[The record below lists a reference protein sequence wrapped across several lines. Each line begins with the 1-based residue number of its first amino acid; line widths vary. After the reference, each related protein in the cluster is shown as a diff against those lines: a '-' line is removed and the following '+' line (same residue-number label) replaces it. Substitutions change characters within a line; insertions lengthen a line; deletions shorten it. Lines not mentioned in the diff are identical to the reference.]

1 MKAATLNQLLVFRA
15 IAESHSI
22 RGAARRLGLSA
33 PSVSQTLRQLEAEVG
48 LPLFKRT
55 TRQMALTDAGEQLV
69 AGAFGA
75 LATVEQALEAVKEL
89 CLIHISEP
97 TRPY

>member
-55 TRQMALTDAGEQLV
+55 TLYAGYSQLDNEVGANYAIGNLTPAAGDKHQVMMAGMRHR
-69 AGAFGA
+69 F
-75 LATVEQALEAVKEL
+75 
-89 CLIHISEP
+89 
-97 TRPY
+97 